1 MMIATRPRSF
11 ERATAA
17 RSGSQKTSAVRKGG
31 DPAIK
36 PSIAPVHQSKA
47 IDGCRLSPGACTRSL
62 PTTPFQAPNSR
73 KGGVKGTLHHI
84 LQREIGP
91 LEQRQEVRH
100 IERRVDSTDQLRP
113 GLARVEVEAAVA
125 RGFHD
130 LYPQSFP
137 T

>member
-1 MMIATRPRSF
+1 
-11 ERATAA
+11 
-17 RSGSQKTSAVRKGG
+17 
-31 DPAIK
+31 
-36 PSIAPVHQSKA
+36 
-47 IDGCRLSPGACTRSL
+47 
-62 PTTPFQAPNSR
+62 
-73 KGGVKGTLHHI
+73 VKGTLHHI

-137 T
+137 TSPACSAALRGIGPGLAGASVPIGMQVHAHRLLRDLYPCALA